1 MRTSSTRRTFLTA
14 GGIGLTAVLAAIQ
27 LPRLAE
33 SGALQPYDYLEYW
46 SAGRA
51 VLHGDNPYDG
61 AVLYPLQAEAGTVY
75 DVALM
80 MWNPPWTLPVAM
92 GLGAMPARA
101 GQFAWFIANL
111 LAVLG
116 SAVLLWRAYD
126 GPRRLTW
133 VPVVVSFAFAPVAFL
148 LLMGQFS
155 GFLLLGLAGFLTAVR
170 SNRWALA
177 GGLAALTAIK
187 PHLLIL
193 FALGLALEAVRTRPA
208 RKAVVVGGSVLLV
221 AGLVPLAWNP
231 HVWAQYRAA
240 TAASES
246 VHPALTDWE
255 HPTLGYAIRQALPGQ
270 PFNAM
275 FLPAGVAAAGFLV
288 YWWVR
293 RRDWSWS
300 VELPRLTVVSVLA
313 APYGAWAFDLVLLL
327 VPVVQATAWLAQAR
341 VGRGTVAA
349 LAAAFLVGNALAVRT
364 VFEPLSVANP
374 WIAPMTLM
382 GYLFVGWL
390 TRPTAVPLHAP
401 GRALCATQV

>member
-1 MRTSSTRRTFLTA
+1 MRTSGMRRTLLTA
-14 GGIGLTAVLAAIQ
+14 GGIGLTAVLAAVQ

-61 AVLYPLQAEAGTVY
+61 AVLYPLQAEAGTIY

-80 MWNPPWTLPVAM
+80 MWNPPWTLPLAM
-92 GLGAMPARA
+92 GLGAMPVRA
-101 GQFAWFIANL
+101 GQFVWFIGNL

-116 SAVLLWRAYD
+116 SAMLLWRAYD

-133 VPVVVSFAFAPVAFL
+133 MPIAVSLAFAPVAFL
-148 LLMGQFS
+148 LLMGQIS

-187 PHLLIL
+187 PHLLVL
-193 FALGLALEAVRTRPA
+193 FALALALEAVRTRAP
-208 RKAVVVGGSVLLV
+208 RKAVAAGGMVLLI
-221 AGLVPLAWNP
+221 AGLVPLAWNA
-231 HVWAQYRAA
+231 HIWGQYRAA

-246 VHPALTDWE
+246 VHPHLNDWE
-255 HPTLGYAIRQALPGQ
+255 HPTLGYAIRHALPGQ

-275 FLPAGVAAAGFLV
+275 FIPAGVAVAGFLV

-300 VELPRLTVVSVLA
+300 VELPRLTVVSLLA

-327 VPVVQATAWLAQAR
+327 VPVVQATAWLAQAQL
-341 VGRGTVAA
+341 GRRTVAV
-349 LAAAFLVGNALAVRT
+349 LAAAYLVANALAIRT

-374 WIAPMTLM
+374 WIAPITLA

-390 TRPTAVPLHAP
+390 TRPTAVPRPAP
-401 GRALCATQV
+401 GRAVCAAQF